1 MSIMNK
7 FKQFVFGVKARGEK
21 LPPHR
26 AMPIRP
32 LDQKDFEKWCKELR
46 VTYMHGKKP
55 IHFNH

>member
-1 MSIMNK
+1 MNK

>member
-1 MSIMNK
+1 MKIMKK
-7 FKQFVFGVKARGEK
+7 FKEILYGVRAEGEK
-21 LPPHR
+21 LTPQRPFK
-26 AMPIRP
+26 IRP